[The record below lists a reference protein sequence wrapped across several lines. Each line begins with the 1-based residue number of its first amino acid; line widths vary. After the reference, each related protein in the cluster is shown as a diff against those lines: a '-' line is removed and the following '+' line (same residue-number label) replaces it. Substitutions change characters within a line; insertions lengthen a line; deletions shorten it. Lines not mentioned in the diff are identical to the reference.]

1 MARFNITLPNLIAE
15 KLDNDAARQKIARST
30 LIAQHIEQHYEGRSA
45 ADFEEEIR
53 QVRAE
58 TANVVQ
64 RVRNE
69 FDKRTQTLVAEHEA
83 ERQQIR
89 TDCEKRI
96 EEITADN
103 AASAQQFENELEQ
116 LETVTRNLDR
126 ERKAAEQRN
135 AAAVEKYRQLETSKN
150 TVVAGLQ
157 HEVELL
163 QQKIVNLETLLRTER
178 EIVSELRHD
187 KESIQQ
193 QLELVTLRLPAPQVS
208 FWTRLFSGSRRE
220 KKES

>member
-1 MARFNITLPNLIAE
+1 MARFNITLPNSIAE

-45 ADFEEEIR
+45 EDFEEEIR

-58 TANVVQ
+58 TADVVQ
-64 RVRNE
+64 RVRSE
-69 FDKRTQTLVAEHEA
+69 FDKRTQSIVAENEA

-89 TDCEKRI
+89 ADCEKRI
-96 EEITADN
+96 EEITAD
-103 AASAQQFENELEQ
+103 SATSVQQFENELEQ

-126 ERKAAEQRN
+126 DLKASQQRN

-150 TVVAGLQ
+150 TVVTGLR

-163 QQKIVNLETLLRTER
+163 QQTVANLETLLHMER
-178 EIVSELRHD
+178 EISSELRRD
-187 KESIQQ
+187 KESVQR
-193 QLELVTLRLPAPQVS
+193 QLELVTLRLPAPQVG
-208 FWTRLFSGSRRE
+208 FWTRLLSGFGRE
-220 KKES
+220 K

>member
-58 TANVVQ
+58 TADVVQ

-89 TDCEKRI
+89 ADCEKRI

-126 ERKAAEQRN
+126 DLKASEQRN

-150 TVVAGLQ
+150 TIVAGLQ

-163 QQKIVNLETLLRTER
+163 QQKIANLETLLRTEL

-187 KESIQQ
+187 KESIQK

-208 FWTRLFSGSRRE
+208 FWTRLFNGFRRE
-220 KKES
+220 KKKS